1 MSENSG
7 EQNIN
12 DEVSTFEERMGN
24 YASDSDEEVE
34 RNTIGRGLCIGT
46 TVMTTLVMILK
57 GKRL

>member
-34 RNTIGRGLCIGT
+34 RNTIGRVPLHWYDGYDHIGYD
-46 TVMTTLVMILK
+46 LE